1 MQKRF
6 FGPVRLVKNAK
17 TCAEAVQ
24 ILQNGRKS
32 STLFIL
38 RKLWK
43 AKSHARV
50 FAAFTV
56 FTVLQLF
63 SASALFELAH
73 CTFQK
78 ENMRGLRGGEYRNIK
93 RGHKSKESKIEK
105 NRIAAAL
112 SEKVC
117 VYSIKEGKFAN

>member
-1 MQKRF
+1 MEGQEL
-6 FGPVRLVKNAK
+6 PHSCPKNL
-17 TCAEAVQ
+17 C
-24 ILQNGRKS
+24 S
-32 STLFIL
+32 
-38 RKLWK
+38 
-43 AKSHARV
+43 
-50 FAAFTV
+50 
-56 FTVLQLF
+56 LF
-63 SASALFELAH
+63 SFFSAAALYSLAH

-78 ENMRGLRGGEYRNIK
+78 ENMRGLRGDRT